1 MMTSGPTRRAM
12 VGAALRLPFVAAA
25 MSLGAPVTAAAGLLP
40 RLGPPQPFDFER
52 LKGMARDAASAPC
65 GCQPPRYA
73 DVLQKID
80 YDATTKII
88 YRWAAALWAD
98 TPDAYPV
105 KMFHLHRY
113 SKQPV
118 RIFQVDGGTAREV
131 LYDNDLFLYGNNP
144 AVQNLPPDLGF
155 AGFRALE
162 RDGVRDWL
170 SFQGASYFRSSGE
183 LAQYGT
189 SARGIAINTVGPTPE
204 EFPQYTEFW
213 LEQPAHRPHTIIVHA
228 LLDGPSLAGAYRIA
242 IEHDRAVVMDIDA
255 VLYPRSDIANLGVA
269 PLTSMFWHSKAS
281 RLYDI
286 VDWRPEVHDV
296 DGLALLTG
304 SGERIW
310 RPLNNSV
317 SLQVSSFSDKNPRG
331 FGLLQRDR
339 NFDYYEDDGANYQKR
354 PSTWIE
360 PKGDWGEG
368 VVQLVEIPTDDETHD
383 NIVAYWLPK
392 EPIRAGSEH
401 SFSYRMTW
409 AADQPN
415 LPPVGRAMATRV
427 GLGGIPGLSQPA
439 DQRKFVIDF
448 VGGPLDQLVKADK
461 VDTLVTASRG
471 RIVKSGSFQVV
482 DSKIWRAYFDLEVS
496 DGPPIDLRLFLSR
509 DGAALSETWLYQYLP
524 NADPIRDALQSGMV
538 TVPQHQD

>member
-1 MMTSGPTRRAM
+1 
-12 VGAALRLPFVAAA
+12 
-25 MSLGAPVTAAAGLLP
+25 
-40 RLGPPQPFDFER
+40 
-52 LKGMARDAASAPC
+52 
-65 GCQPPRYA
+65 
-73 DVLQKID
+73 
-80 YDATTKII
+80 
-88 YRWAAALWAD
+88 
-98 TPDAYPV
+98 
-105 KMFHLHRY
+105 MFHLHRY

-131 LYDNDLFLYGNNP
+131 LYDSELFLYGDNP
-144 AVQNLPPDLGF
+144 AVANLPPDLGF

-204 EFPQYTEFW
+204 EFPQFTQFW
-213 LEQPAHRPHTIIVHA
+213 IEQPADRPHTIVVHA
-228 LLDGPSLAGAYRIA
+228 LLDGPSIAGAYRIA
-242 IEHDRAVVMDIDA
+242 IEHGRAIVMDIDA
-255 VLYPRSDIANLGVA
+255 ALYPRSDIADLGVA
-269 PLTSMFWHSKAS
+269 PLTSMFWHSKAA
-281 RLYDI
+281 RLYEV

-310 RPLNNSV
+310 RPINNPV
-317 SLQVSSFSDKNPRG
+317 SLQISSFSDRNPRG

-339 NFDYYEDDGANYQKR
+339 NFDNYEDDGANYHKR
-354 PSTWIE
+354 PSVWIE

-368 VVQLVEIPTDDETHD
+368 VVKLVEIPTDDETHD

-392 EPIRAGSEH
+392 EPVRAGSEH
-401 SFSYRMTW
+401 AYSYRLTW
-409 AADQPN
+409 AADQPDQ
-415 LPPVGRAMATRV
+415 PPIGRAIATRV
-427 GLGGIPGLSQPA
+427 GLGGIPGLGQPP

-448 VGGPLDQLVKADK
+448 AGGPLDQLIKADA
-461 VDTLVTASRG
+461 VDTVVTASRG
-471 RIVKSGSFQVV
+471 RVTKSGSFQVV
-482 DSKIWRAYFDLEVS
+482 DTKLWRAYFDLEVS
-496 DGPPIDLRLFLSR
+496 DGLPIDLRLFLSR
-509 DGAALSETWLYQYLP
+509 HGAALSETWLYQYLP